1 MVELTHLPINQWQE
15 EERPREKLV
24 LKGKSAL
31 LNHELL
37 AILIGS
43 GTPKVSAVD
52 LCAQILEYVNNDLI
66 QLGKLSVL
74 DLQKFK
80 GIGEAKAICIVAS
93 MELGRRR
100 QAENVGVVNTIKSSK
115 DIYAVLLADL
125 SDLISE
131 EFWIIYLNHRNKI
144 IGKEKISSGGLTA
157 TIVDIRMLF
166 KGAVERLAT
175 SIILAHN
182 HPSGTL
188 KPSQADIKL
197 TNKIKEAGQILD
209 VQILDHLII
218 SDTGYYS
225 FADEGML

>member
-1 MVELTHLPINQWQE
+1 MNIIPRQPISQWQE
-15 EERPREKLV
+15 EDRPREKLT
-24 LKGKSAL
+24 LKGKGTL

-52 LCAQILEYVNNDLI
+52 LCAEILNYVNNDLI

-80 GIGEAKAICIVAS
+80 GIGEAKAVSIVAA

-100 QAENVGVVNTIKSSK
+100 QAENLGQVNTIKSSK

-131 EFWIIYLNHRNKI
+131 EFWVIFLNHRNKI
-144 IGKEKISSGGLTA
+144 IGKEKISAGGLTA
-157 TIVDIRMLF
+157 TIVDVRMLY
-166 KGAVERLAT
+166 KSALERLAT

-188 KPSQADIKL
+188 KPSQADIRL

-209 VQILDHLII
+209 VQVLDHIII
-218 SDTGYYS
+218 SDAGYYS
-225 FADEGML
+225 FADEGMM

>member
-31 LNHELL
+31 LNNELL

>member
-1 MVELTHLPINQWQE
+1 MVELTHYPISQWQE
-15 EERPREKLV
+15 EERPREKLL

-31 LNHELL
+31 LNQELL

-52 LCAQILEYVNNDLI
+52 LCAQILGYVNNDLT
-66 QLGKLSVL
+66 QLGKLSVQ

-80 GIGEAKAICIVAS
+80 GIGEAKAISIVAS

-100 QAENVGVVNTIKSSK
+100 QAENIGQVTTIKSSK
-115 DIYAVLLADL
+115 DIYSVLLADL
-125 SDLISE
+125 SDLINE

-144 IGKEKISSGGLTA
+144 IGKEKISAGGLTA
-157 TIVDIRMLF
+157 TIVDIRMLY
-166 KGAVERLAT
+166 KRAIERLAT

-188 KPSQADIKL
+188 KPSQADLKL
-197 TNKIKEAGQILD
+197 TNKIKEAGYILD
-209 VQILDHLII
+209 IQVLDHLIV

-225 FADEGML
+225 FADEGTL

>member
-188 KPSQADIKL
+188 KPSKADIKL

>member
-1 MVELTHLPINQWQE
+1 MVELTHQPISMWQE
-15 EERPREKLV
+15 EDRPREKLI

-52 LCAQILEYVNNDLI
+52 LCAQILEYVNNDLT

-80 GIGEAKAICIVAS
+80 GIGEAKAIGIVAS

-100 QAENVGVVNTIKSSK
+100 QAENIGQVTTIKSSK
-115 DIYAVLLADL
+115 DIYSVLLTDL
-125 SDLISE
+125 SDLINE

-166 KGAVERLAT
+166 KSAIERLAT

-188 KPSQADIKL
+188 KPSQADLKL
-197 TNKIKEAGQILD
+197 TNKIKEAGIILD
-209 VQILDHLII
+209 IQVLDHLIV

-225 FADEGML
+225 FADEGTL

>member
-31 LNHELL
+31 LNNELL

-188 KPSQADIKL
+188 KPSKADIKL

>member
-31 LNHELL
+31 LNNELL

-144 IGKEKISSGGLTA
+144 IGKEKISAGGLTA

>member
-31 LNHELL
+31 LNNELL

-80 GIGEAKAICIVAS
+80 GIGEAKAICIVA
-93 MELGRRR
+93 
-100 QAENVGVVNTIKSSK
+100 
-115 DIYAVLLADL
+115 
-125 SDLISE
+125 
-131 EFWIIYLNHRNKI
+131 
-144 IGKEKISSGGLTA
+144 
-157 TIVDIRMLF
+157 
-166 KGAVERLAT
+166 
-175 SIILAHN
+175 
-182 HPSGTL
+182 
-188 KPSQADIKL
+188 
-197 TNKIKEAGQILD
+197 
-209 VQILDHLII
+209 
-218 SDTGYYS
+218 
-225 FADEGML
+225 

>member
-1 MVELTHLPINQWQE
+1 MTTFTHHPIHRWQE
-15 EERPREKLV
+15 EDRPREKLV
-24 LKGKSAL
+24 LKGKRSL
-31 LNHELL
+31 LNQELL

-43 GTPKVSAVD
+43 GTPKLSAVD
-52 LCAQILEYVNNDLI
+52 LCAQILEYVNNDLS
-66 QLGKLSVL
+66 QLGKLSVQ

-80 GIGEAKAICIVAS
+80 GIGEAKAISIVAS

-100 QAENVGVVNTIKSSK
+100 QAENIGQVNTIKSSK
-115 DIYAVLLADL
+115 DIYAVLLSDL

-144 IGKEKISSGGLTA
+144 IGKEKISAGGLTA
-157 TIVDIRMLF
+157 TIVDVRMLF
-166 KGAVERLAT
+166 KRAIERLAT

-197 TNKIKEAGQILD
+197 TNKIKEAGKILD
-209 VQILDHLII
+209 VQVLDHLII

-225 FADEGML
+225 FADEGMM